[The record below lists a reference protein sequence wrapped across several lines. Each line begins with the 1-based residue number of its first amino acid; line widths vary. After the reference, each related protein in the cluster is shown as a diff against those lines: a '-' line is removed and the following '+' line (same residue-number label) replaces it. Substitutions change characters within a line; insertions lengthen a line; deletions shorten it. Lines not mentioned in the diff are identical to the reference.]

1 MLALCEV
8 SMVGLGTAIS
18 LGLGA
23 AQTAAPLIA
32 AARRSPLEK
41 DIAAQVEADRARLAG
56 GAGGYSA
63 GERQALTAEALNNI
77 YAQARSQQE
86 QLAAAN
92 PNAASSGAS
101 EARAQGLQ
109 TALNAATL
117 QAQSGVRDAD
127 VATGNQQR
135 AEVAQREQMQAAENK
150 KRREAIAAALQ
161 GKGMANGQMY
171 STENKFAAATQGAKA
186 AGELNQSA
194 LGQGLSQV
202 AGAM

>member
-1 MLALCEV
+1 MLP
-8 SMVGLGTAIS
+8 LGTAIS
-18 LGLGA
+18 LGVGA
-23 AQTAAPLIA
+23 AKTAAPLVA
-32 AARRSPLEK
+32 AVRRSPLEK

-63 GERQALTAEALNNI
+63 GERQALSAEALNNI

-86 QLAAAN
+86 ALAAAN
-92 PNAASSGAS
+92 PNAASSGAA

-109 TALNAATL
+109 QALNNATL
-117 QAQSGVRDAD
+117 QAQSGVREAD

-135 AEVAQREQMQAAENK
+135 AELAQRELMQAEKNK
-150 KRREAIAAALQ
+150 QRREAIAAALQ

-171 STENKFAAATQGAKA
+171 NTENKFASALQGAQA
-186 AGELNQSA
+186 SGSMNQTPFS
-194 LGQGLSQV
+194 QGLSQV